1 MKNFSHVVKY
11 NRYRENNKGQGLV
24 EIFLSSEKSRWLRG
38 LKEEFRT
45 HPDNAKV
52 LFRFKKHLS
61 VTRKRG
67 T

>member
-38 LKEEFRT
+38 LKEEF
-45 HPDNAKV
+45 
-52 LFRFKKHLS
+52 
-61 VTRKRG
+61 
-67 T
+67 